1 MLFNRARGLSLF
13 HLFEG
18 GSVNRTMAAG
28 DCALSLVEV
37 NPNRTPNAGFPSDL
51 LDLCS
56 EAMDQALGIEKASLS
71 AMVEINSCALDTCE
85 HLAGDLFG
93 AAVRVFASCVHAQ
106 LSWLTLMLPYGCAES
121 KVLLNVAAPAGV
133 PSIDQGMDVVIGAG
147 GGDSW
152 ADMAL
157 SSAGRTAGQAQ
168 PAEALELCMDLVIG
182 ETAA

>member
-1 MLFNRARGLSLF
+1 MNT
-13 HLFEG
+13 
-18 GSVNRTMAAG
+18 TMAAG

-37 NPNRTPNAGFPSDL
+37 NPKETSNAGFPSDF

-85 HLAGDLFG
+85 HLAGDLWG
-93 AAVRVFASCVHAQ
+93 AAVRVFASCVQAQ
-106 LSWLTLMLPYGCAES
+106 LSWLTLMLPSVCEES
-121 KVLLNVAAPAGV
+121 KALRNVAAAAGM

-147 GGDSW
+147 SGDSW
-152 ADMAL
+152 ADMTL
-157 SSAGRTAGQAQ
+157 SISPAGRTAGQAR
-168 PAEALELCMDLVIG
+168 PVEAPELCMDLEIG